1 LLAILGGLGAAFC
14 FGGGTLCSARSSRL
28 IGASSVVG
36 WMMLV
41 GLISLLP
48 ALAVAGVPHQ
58 LDAGSGTWF
67 ALAGIGNVVGMLIV
81 YAALRIEWVGIV
93 APITST
99 EGAVAALIAIA
110 AGEQIGTGT
119 GFALALIA
127 VGVVLTGII
136 RAEHQKHGHGRR
148 GALLALLSA
157 LCFGVS
163 LYSTGRIGKELPI
176 PWAVLPAR
184 LVGVLVVTIPLALT
198 SRLRLTRRAL
208 PLVVAAG
215 LAEVVG
221 MISYALGARHGI
233 AISAVLASQFA
244 AVAAIGAYFV
254 FGERLGRVQ
263 VAGAVMIL
271 LGVATLTALTV

>member
-1 LLAILGGLGAAFC
+1 M
-14 FGGGTLCSARSSRL
+14 
-28 IGASSVVG
+28 IGPPSVVG
-36 WMMLV
+36 GMMLA
-41 GLISLLP
+41 GLIALLP
-48 ALAVAGVPHQ
+48 ALVVSGVPDQ

-67 ALAGIGNVVGMLIV
+67 ALSGFANVIGMLIV

-99 EGAVAALIAIA
+99 EGAVAAMIAIA
-110 AGEQIGTGT
+110 AGETIGGGT

-157 LCFGVS
+157 LCFGVG
-163 LYSTGRIGKELPI
+163 LYSTGRVGKELPL
-176 PWAVLPAR
+176 PWAVLPPR
-184 LVGVLVVTIPLALT
+184 LIGVLVVTIPLALT
-198 SRLRLTRRAL
+198 SRLRMTREAL

-221 MISYALGARHGI
+221 MTSYALGARHGI

-244 AVAAIGAYFV
+244 AVAAIGAYFL

-263 VAGAVMIL
+263 VAGVVMIL
-271 LGVATLTALTV
+271 VGVATLTALTA